1 MITTGIRRMRTNLN
15 LATNPFGRDRIF
27 YLASGLTGILLLAA
41 ALFMVGT
48 FTSTYRR
55 SPELDRRIDGY
66 RRQLATL
73 AQKQA
78 QLDGVLRRPE
88 NSVVLEQSL
97 FLNDLLYRKGISWTR
112 TFADLEQLMPPRV
125 RLIGIRPQVNAE
137 NEVSLDMQ
145 IGTETREA
153 FVEFL
158 KAVESSEQFR
168 SAMLHG
174 DAPPTENQPLFR
186 FRLTV
191 TYDQKL

>member
-1 MITTGIRRMRTNLN
+1 MRVSLN
-15 LATNPFGRDRIF
+15 LASHPFGRDRIL
-27 YLASGLTGILLLAA
+27 YVGAGIAGVLLTGVLLVMLV
-41 ALFMVGT
+41 LFGR
-48 FTSTYRR
+48 SYRR
-55 SPELDRRIDGY
+55 SPEVDRQIEAS
-66 RRQLATL
+66 RRQLGVL

-88 NSVVLEQSL
+88 NAVVLERSL
-97 FLNDLLYRKGISWTR
+97 FLNELLYRKGISWTR
-112 TFADLEQLMPPRV
+112 TFADLEKLMPPRV
-125 RLIGIRPQVNAE
+125 RLISVRPQINND

-145 IGTETREA
+145 VGTETREA

-158 KAVESSEQFR
+158 MGLEGSEQFR
-168 SAMLHG
+168 TPVLHG

>member
-1 MITTGIRRMRTNLN
+1 VRTNLN
-15 LATNPFGRDRIF
+15 LATNPFGRDRLF
-27 YLASGLTGILLLAA
+27 YVGSGLAGILLAGAA
-41 ALFMVGT
+41 VFMVGT
-48 FTSTYRR
+48 FARTYRR

-125 RLIGIRPQVNAE
+125 RLISIRPQVNAE

-158 KAVESSEQFR
+158 KAVEGSEQFR